1 MNEKNVNKYIVSL
14 LEFEIDITKSSLKFF
29 EYQIE
34 VLNKQIDLLKD
45 IEPMP
50 LFKKRY
56 NEWTLKL
63 RDLYLKLNDIYAK
76 KIEEEEW
83 LKTVNYLLKKA
94 TKYDISS

>member
-14 LEFEIDITKSSLKFF
+14 LEFEIDITKSSLKVF

-50 LFKKRY
+50 LFK
-56 NEWTLKL
+56 
-63 RDLYLKLNDIYAK
+63 
-76 KIEEEEW
+76 
-83 LKTVNYLLKKA
+83 
-94 TKYDISS
+94 